1 MNKRDRWYR
10 ILYQNGAILKG
21 HFLLS
26 SGRHSDTYVQC
37 ARILQFPWYAEEL
50 GRGLGESIRSQ
61 GTPDVIISP
70 ALGAILI
77 GYEVARAL
85 QTPFLF
91 AERVGDQLLL
101 RRDQRIEAGRNYWIV
116 EDVITTGRSTHEVAA
131 IVQQG
136 GGTVAGCAAI
146 VDRSVPEVTFPWP
159 KIYLLRMEIPTF
171 EADDCPLCQA
181 QVPLHAPGSRHGP
194 SRGPMGG
201 GQ

>member
-1 MNKRDRWYR
+1 MRDRWHR

-26 SGRHSDTYVQC
+26 AGRHSDTYVQC

-50 GRGLGESIRSQ
+50 GQGLGEAIRAQ

-91 AERVGDQLLL
+91 TERVGDQMAL
-101 RRDQRIEAGRNYWIV
+101 RRDQRIEAGRAYWIV

-131 IVQQG
+131 IVHQG
-136 GGTVAGCAAI
+136 GGTVVGCAAI

-159 KIYLLRMEIPTF
+159 KVSLLRMEIPLF
-171 EADDCPLCQA
+171 DPDACPLCQA
-181 QVPLHAPGSRHGP
+181 QVPLQAPGSRHGP
-194 SRGPMGG
+194 TPGSPP
-201 GQ
+201 

>member
-1 MNKRDRWYR
+1 MRDRWYR

-26 SGRHSDTYVQC
+26 SGRHADTYVQC

-50 GRGLGESIRSQ
+50 GRGLGEAIRSR
-61 GTPDVIISP
+61 GAPDVSISP

-77 GYEVARAL
+77 GYEVARTL

-91 AERVGDQLLL
+91 AERVGDKLLL
-101 RRDQRIEAGRNYWIV
+101 RRDQRIETGRAYWIV

-136 GGTVAGCAAI
+136 GGMVA
-146 VDRSVPEVTFPWP
+146 
-159 KIYLLRMEIPTF
+159 
-171 EADDCPLCQA
+171 
-181 QVPLHAPGSRHGP
+181 
-194 SRGPMGG
+194 
-201 GQ
+201 